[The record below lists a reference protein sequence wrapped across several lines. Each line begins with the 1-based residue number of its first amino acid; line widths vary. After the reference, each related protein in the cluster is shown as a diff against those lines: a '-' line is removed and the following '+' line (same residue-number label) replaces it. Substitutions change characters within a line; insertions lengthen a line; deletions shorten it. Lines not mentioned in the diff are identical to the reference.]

1 MGYSQN
7 GAAFFYWAHKRRK
20 TADEAR
26 RVAGKV
32 SSLSDGMV
40 VFLFIVLCGLI
51 GAAVHAFNYVMFHAA
66 RLISLTID
74 LLPLI
79 P

>member
-26 RVAGKV
+26 RGADKDK
-32 SSLSDGMV
+32 SFSDGMV
-40 VFLFIVLCGLI
+40 VFLFAALCGLI
-51 GAAVHAFNYVMFHAA
+51 GAAVHAFNYAMSHVAKIFDAA
-66 RLISLTID
+66 LS
-74 LLPLI
+74 LI
-79 P
+79 PFI

>member
-20 TADEAR
+20 TTDEER

-40 VFLFIVLCGLI
+40 IFLFAALCGLI
-51 GAAVHAFNYVMFHAA
+51 GAAVHAFNYAMSHVA
-66 RLISLTID
+66 RVID
-74 LLPLI
+74 TAVSWLPLI
-79 P
+79 

>member
-26 RVAGKV
+26 RSADKGN
-32 SSLSDGMV
+32 SLSDGMV
-40 VFLFIVLCGLI
+40 VFLFAALCGLV
-51 GAAVHAFNYVMFHAA
+51 GAAVHAFNYAMSQVAQIFDAA
-66 RLISLTID
+66 LS
-74 LLPLI
+74 LI
-79 P
+79 PFM

>member
-20 TADEAR
+20 TAAEAH
-26 RVAGKV
+26 RVASKG

-40 VFLFIVLCGLI
+40 VFLFAALCGLI
-51 GAAVHAFNYVMFHAA
+51 GAAVHAFNYAMSHVATM
-66 RLISLTID
+66 ID
-74 LLPLI
+74 TALSWLPVI
-79 P
+79 

>member
-26 RVAGKV
+26 RGANE
-32 SSLSDGMV
+32 SNSLSDGMV
-40 VFLFIVLCGLI
+40 VFLFAALCGLI
-51 GAAVHAFNYVMFHAA
+51 GVAIHAFNYAMSHVARIIDTAA
-66 RLISLTID
+66 SW
-74 LLPLI
+74 LPLI
-79 P
+79 

>member
-26 RVAGKV
+26 RVAGKG

-40 VFLFIVLCGLI
+40 VFLFAAFCGLI
-51 GAAVHAFNYVMFHAA
+51 GAAVHAFNYAMSHVANFFDAV
-66 RLISLTID
+66 LS
-74 LLPLI
+74 LI
-79 P
+79 PFM

>member
-20 TADEAR
+20 TADQAS
-26 RVAGKV
+26 RVAGKG

-40 VFLFIVLCGLI
+40 IFLFVALCGLI
-51 GAAVHAFNYVMFHAA
+51 GAAVHAFNYAMSQVAQIFDVA
-66 RLISLTID
+66 LS
-74 LLPLI
+74 LI
-79 P
+79 PFM

>member
-26 RVAGKV
+26 RVAGKG

-40 VFLFIVLCGLI
+40 VLLFIVLCGLI
-51 GAAVHAFNYVMFHAA
+51 GAAVHAFNYAMFHAA
-66 RLISLTID
+66 KLFDAALS
-74 LLPLI
+74 LI
-79 P
+79 PFM

>member
-26 RVAGKV
+26 RVAGKG

-40 VFLFIVLCGLI
+40 VFLFIVLCGLV
-51 GAAVHAFNYVMFHAA
+51 GAAVHAFNYAMFHAA
-66 RLISLTID
+66 K
-74 LLPLI
+74 LLDAALSLI
-79 P
+79 PFM